1 MTDPQLHDAATGNVI
16 GPATRAQFDA
26 SLTTENGYILI
37 DQDGDV
43 VAPNGWAARRGGVRL
58 VWVD

>member
-1 MTDPQLHDAATGNVI
+1 MKDPQLHDAATGLRI

-26 SLTTENGYILI
+26 SLATENGLILI
-37 DQDGDV
+37 DLDGDV
-43 VAPNGWAARRGGVRL
+43 ITQDSWAAQQPGVRT